1 MRSGGRG
8 PGLGLG
14 PGLER
19 GRRRVTRERDL
30 VTGLGTDTVGIK
42 TDITETGE
50 MTDVTETRITLMSCG
65 DTRRTPADTRNTA
78 GTHWAPVH
86 SDISYK

>member
-1 MRSGGRG
+1 M
-8 PGLGLG
+8 
-14 PGLER
+14 
-19 GRRRVTRERDL
+19 
-30 VTGLGTDTVGIK
+30 TGLGTDTVVIK

-78 GTHWAPVH
+78 GTKPRPILTFHIDDFSGDPEADHDDPGRPFNFFV
-86 SDISYK
+86 

>member
-1 MRSGGRG
+1 
-8 PGLGLG
+8 
-14 PGLER
+14 
-19 GRRRVTRERDL
+19 
-30 VTGLGTDTVGIK
+30 VTGLGTDTVVIK

-78 GTHWAPVH
+78 GDPEADHDDPGRPFNFFV
-86 SDISYK
+86 

>member
-14 PGLER
+14 PDLER

-65 DTRRTPADTRNTA
+65 DTRRTPVDTRNTA